1 MAQATLRISKDKDF
15 FSCETPDNSDWE
27 VEQIEEGGVNLIY
40 DDDPRSPAYLVIT
53 EDFTGPLPKNKIY
66 QLLPLD
72 TEVISG
78 VDFEDENDEDEEEPE
93 G

>member
-15 FSCETPDNSDWE
+15 FSCETPDAEWE
-27 VEQIEEGGVNLIY
+27 PEQIDEDGLNLLY
-40 DDDPRSPAYLVIT
+40 DDESPQPAYLVIT

-66 QLLPLD
+66 QLVPLD
-72 TEVISG
+72 TEVIKG
-78 VDFEDENDEDEEEPE
+78 VEFATDDEEEAEEEPA